1 MQANYIFRLDGGG
14 LSVNTNPD
22 DAVCQRFWLG
32 NILNAILCVRR
43 ALIEANYESPEECG
57 GTTSPACL
65 CVCVSALDAYLE
77 NTRSIF
83 LVGEMPVPH
92 CKRICPEMI
101 STPSGLK
108 CVHVA
113 TCNLLLIRVAAVH
126 VARVTSSVAAL
137 LLSCR
142 GVAFAASLHRRLA
155 TGEHRTDNGQWTRD
169 SGVVLC
175 L

>member
-1 MQANYIFRLDGGG
+1 M
-14 LSVNTNPD
+14 
-22 DAVCQRFWLG
+22 
-32 NILNAILCVRR
+32 
-43 ALIEANYESPEECG
+43 
-57 GTTSPACL
+57 
-65 CVCVSALDAYLE
+65 CVSALDAYLE

-137 LLSCR
+137 R
-142 GVAFAASLHRRLA
+142 VVVLHLPLRCTGDWQLA
-155 TGEHRTDNGQWTRD
+155 DTERTMANGQGTAESCFVFKWSMSRGD
-169 SGVVLC
+169 PWSMLLPLC
-175 L
+175 